1 MRHRLRKAEPVR
13 IEDSLGAAVFRL
25 ESLAS
30 ALAELRGWRRHAAAF
45 AAGAAGTFALPPY
58 GFLPLIF
65 IAVPVLVWL
74 LDGVGEPTRSRRR
87 RVMWRS
93 ALIGWWFGFGYFL
106 LGLFWIGNA
115 FLVDAEKFA
124 FLLPVAVTL
133 MPAGLALFTAAAAA
147 VSRLFWFHGYRRI
160 AVFAVVWTSFEWLRG
175 HVLTGFPWNLI
186 GNSFAASDSLLQAA
200 ALVGPYGLSF
210 IAMLVAGSIAA
221 FDTRGAS
228 IARRLDGDLLA
239 APAIA
244 LAGLALI
251 WIGGAAR
258 LSSAELDYADATQI
272 RIVHPNTPF
281 AQDWDSEE
289 RLLTIIGQLLR
300 MSREPTSD
308 RPEGLAPG
316 TVIVWPENAVPV
328 LLGREPYVLA
338 AIGRTLP
345 QGSHLIVGSN
355 RGEPAPGGPSNRLS
369 IFYNSLYVVDDR
381 GEIVETYDK
390 HHLVPFGEYVPLRH
404 LLGRIGLRQ
413 LVQFQGSFEEG
424 PGPRTLAVKGT
435 PPMSPLICYEVIF
448 AGNVVARGERPAWL
462 VNITNDA
469 WFGSSAGPY
478 QHFLQ
483 VRLRAIE
490 QGLPVV
496 RSANSGIS
504 ALVDPYGRVVKSLP
518 LDRAGVIDAALPAPL
533 DPTLYARLGDLLIA
547 LLMLATLAAVW
558 LVRPRG

>member
-1 MRHRLRKAEPVR
+1 MRFGN
-13 IEDSLGAAVFRL
+13 SLGAAVFRL
-25 ESLAS
+25 ESFAF
-30 ALAELRGWRRHAAAF
+30 ALAELRGWRRYAAAF
-45 AAGAAGTFALPPY
+45 AAGAVSTFALPPY
-58 GFLPLIF
+58 GFLPLLF
-65 IAVPVLVWL
+65 ITVPVLVWL

-87 RVMWRS
+87 RVVWRS
-93 ALIGWWFGFGYFL
+93 ALVGWWFGFGYFL

-115 FLVDAEKFA
+115 FLVDADKFA

-147 VSRLFWFHGYRRI
+147 LSRLFWFHGYRRI

-175 HVLTGFPWNLI
+175 HILTGFPWNLI
-186 GNSFAASDSLLQAA
+186 GSSFAASDGLLQAA

-210 IAMLVAGSIAA
+210 IAMLVAGSIAS

-228 IARRLDGDLLA
+228 IARRIDGDLLA

-258 LSSAELDYADATQI
+258 LSSAPPEQSGATEI

-281 AQDWDSEE
+281 SKDWDSEE
-289 RLLTIIGQLLR
+289 RLLTVIGQLLR
-300 MSREPTSD
+300 MSREPTAD
-308 RPEGLAPG
+308 RPDGLAPG

-355 RGEPAPGGPSNRLS
+355 RGEPAAGGPANRLS
-369 IFYNSLYVVDDR
+369 VFYNSLYVVDDR

-424 PGPRTLAVKGT
+424 PGPRTLAVGGV

-518 LDRAGVIDAALPAPL
+518 LDREGVIDAVLPAPL
-533 DPTLYARLGDLLIA
+533 EPTLYARLGDLLIA

-558 LVRPRG
+558 LVRPGVNRG